1 MTQPLHASSH
11 TQSGAAP
18 VSRIDSLTPFEAWWV
33 RAIRLCDGE
42 PDGVVQLAED
52 LTARFGAYRA
62 ERLLSRLG
70 DLLGLIA
77 DHARRP
83 LMTHHETCGCV
94 GSDEAVLTLF
104 AQTATFGAREDAMM
118 IACLFLRPD
127 VAPLAVSLAQ
137 SVGLDLDRGMRARMS

>member
-1 MTQPLHASSH
+1 M
-11 TQSGAAP
+11 
-18 VSRIDSLTPFEAWWV
+18 SRIDALTPFEAWWV
-33 RAIRLCDGE
+33 RAIRLCDGAPE
-42 PDGVVQLAED
+42 GVTQLAED
-52 LTARFGAYRA
+52 LIARFGTYRA

-83 LMTHHETCGCV
+83 LIIHHETCGCV
-94 GSDEAVLTLF
+94 GAEEAGRTLF
-104 AQTATFGAREDAMM
+104 CQTAAFGAGEDAMM

-137 SVGLDLDRGMRARMS
+137 SIGLDLDQGMRARMS